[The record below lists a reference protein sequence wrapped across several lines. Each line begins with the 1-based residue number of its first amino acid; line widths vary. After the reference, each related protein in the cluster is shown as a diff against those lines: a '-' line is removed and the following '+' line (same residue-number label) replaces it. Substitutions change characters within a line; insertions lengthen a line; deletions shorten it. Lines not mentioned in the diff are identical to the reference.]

1 MRTRR
6 LAHSNADA
14 WSSASRSPFRFFM
27 TIRCSSGPMAREIAG
42 RSRNIGSC
50 AAIIDVILTLRVK
63 LHKARRPWHIEI
75 SWEDNKLEK
84 ACSSEKNG
92 QRRFGEAR
100 WRLLKRRLASLKNAD
115 TLAEMEGVPGNCH
128 ALGGDRA
135 GQYAVSLDGPYRLIF
150 KPDDEPLPR
159 LEDGGIDRHSVTSI
173 RIEEVVNYHGN

>member
-1 MRTRR
+1 
-6 LAHSNADA
+6 
-14 WSSASRSPFRFFM
+14 
-27 TIRCSSGPMAREIAG
+27 MAREIAG